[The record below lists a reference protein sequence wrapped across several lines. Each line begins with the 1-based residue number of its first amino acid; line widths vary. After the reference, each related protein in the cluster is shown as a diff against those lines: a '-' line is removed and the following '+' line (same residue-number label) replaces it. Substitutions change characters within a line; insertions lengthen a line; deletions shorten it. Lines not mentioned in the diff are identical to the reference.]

1 VVGLPPELYPL
12 RLLDWPAVAY
22 LAIVRSPT
30 SVALPSDAN
39 ANLSILFVLGPF
51 GMAGSKPPEVYPK
64 LTLGDGEG
72 EGDPPPGEITM
83 LPPAI
88 CTPPE
93 IVKLMIILLKF
104 ITIIYP
110 DNKNFKVNTLI
121 TRSFING

>member
-1 VVGLPPELYPL
+1 
-12 RLLDWPAVAY
+12 VAY

-51 GMAGSKPPEVYPK
+51 GTAGPKPPDVYPK
-64 LTLGDGEG
+64 LTLGDG

-93 IVKLMIILLKF
+93 IVKLMIIPLKF

-110 DNKNFKVNTLI
+110 DNKNLKVNTLI